1 MAQDLIRRAL
11 MQLDKNYLPYE
22 YFEDIEYF
30 EELEIC
36 KGLIISRLPTY
47 MGIYLIFKLEP
58 SVDVIEH
65 YHNSQEFCYI
75 KRGKIILNNKIEIGE
90 GDTFSF
96 EAFEKYNMKIL
107 ESTELYIQFI
117 KDENFKSFK

>member
-1 MAQDLIRRAL
+1 

-58 SVDVIEH
+58 GVDVIEH

-75 KRGKIILNNKIEIGE
+75 KTGKIILNNKIEIGE
-90 GDTFSF
+90 GDDFSF
-96 EAFEKYNMKIL
+96 EPFEKHNMKIL
-107 ESTELYIQFI
+107 ESTELYVQFI
-117 KDENFKSFK
+117 KDESIKNTK